1 MNILVTGAKGQLG
14 CCLKDL
20 VESNGNGHPD
30 HDSSEANY
38 YIFTDY
44 DELDITDEDAVKKFV
59 KENFINVIVNCAG
72 YTSVEK
78 EQMDRGKA

>member
-20 VESNGNGHPD
+20 VDTIGNGHPD

-38 YIFTDY
+38 YIFTDRE
-44 DELDITDEDAVKKFV
+44 ELDITDEKAVDEFV
-59 KENFINVIVNCAG
+59 RKNFINVIVNQ
-72 YTSVEK
+72 YNSILS
-78 EQMDRGKA
+78 